1 MTTIKFTESREDA
14 TRHQKTCHGI
24 FKGNFNF
31 KEHGI
36 SGTRNYNYLNQWIH
50 TDNPNMTWSSNISG
64 VTEKQLFD
72 KVTWT
77 PNELFHMTYTRYVKI

>member
-1 MTTIKFTESREDA
+1 MSFVAFHTK
-14 TRHQKTCHGI
+14 KNI

-36 SGTRNYNYLNQWIH
+36 SGTKSYNYLNHWIH
-50 TDNPNMTWSSNISG
+50 TENPNMTWSSNISG